1 MGPPSAAGDGI
12 PDASESYYP
21 PRGLANAMGLPKPVV
36 DQILKEN
43 ENHQCPDNADTCV
56 RVVAIAELPTR
67 FGDYQVVAFWNK
79 FDGKEHAAF
88 IHGNVFDQEEVPVRL
103 HSECLTGDAIGSLR
117 CDCRDQLIE
126 SLERIGSMDNGI
138 VLYLRQEGRGIGFS
152 NKIRAYQLQDAGYD
166 TVQANEILGFRRMN
180 GITGWRP
187 ICSVRSTWSRSRS
200 SRTTPRKWQT
210 FSGTASRSFVACRSS
225 SRQTGTICPISRRS
239 GSAWGTCST
248 WSRATSSSRT
258 NLPEPNDL
266 PV

>member
-103 HSECLTGDAIGSLR
+103 HSECLTGDGIGSLR

-152 NKIRAYQLQDAGYD
+152 NKIRAYQLQDEGYD
-166 TVQANEILGFRRMN
+166 TVQANVMLGFQPDERDYAIAAHMLGTLHVKSIRLMTNNPQKVASLERHGVTVVWRIPLVIPPNAYN
-180 GITGWRP
+180 GAYLETK
-187 ICSVRSTWSRSRS
+187 
-200 SRTTPRKWQT
+200 RKRLGHLLDVEQ
-210 FSGTASRSFVACRSS
+210 GDDPV
-225 SRQTGTICPISRRS
+225 
-239 GSAWGTCST
+239 
-248 WSRATSSSRT
+248 T
-258 NLPEPNDL
+258 NSE
-266 PV
+266 